1 MSWWAMRKILRGVSK
16 VSCKCQILQRPL
28 KEWPR
33 FMALAFL
40 IVLYR
45 ALISTYSQANHNP
58 TKAHRKKKKKHP
70 TKKSTPLLFQRGKK
84 KIINLQTEY
93 WKFKYQTAETSWFI
107 NCTPYIFHKP
117 IHRRNNKKTAVYN
130 EFVVK
135 VHTAFMW
142 CSASFYPNW
151 INFFS

>member
-1 MSWWAMRKILRGVSK
+1 MRKILRGVSK

-28 KEWPR
+28 KEWPH

-45 ALISTYSQANHNP
+45 ALISTCSQANHNP
-58 TKAHRKKKKKHP
+58 TKAHTHTHTHKKAPHFYSKGEKKKM
-70 TKKSTPLLFQRGKK
+70 
-84 KIINLQTEY
+84 INLQTEY